1 MGWWQVSA
9 DTLAGGR
16 FVVSPLAEV
25 TGSLITLVRGTA
37 PHAQGRAWL
46 DAHRPAYRA
55 LLAADPV
62 MAALVTAGVAPRWIA
77 SLFTMPPLGSPA
89 SPHGFPVGPVGFS
102 AGPQGCPVGTASPPG
117 ARAAAAAAAVTP
129 GPGAAEETFA
139 AELARIRELPPGLA
153 LAELSVDMG
162 SAVPAFLRRPD
173 LPERAAGLLRWIWTE
188 AVLPYWPRRRQV
200 LEADIVARTVRLA
213 QGGWAAALADMR
225 PGLRWLGEGRLQVN
239 VLDYPPRE
247 ISGSQLFFVPVTQ
260 GHGWVAWDEPYRY
273 AVMYPCSGILASPP
287 DPGPP
292 ARATPGRGARVP
304 PALGALIGPARA
316 GILILLD
323 TPKSTTQLVALTGQP
338 LGSVGRHLK
347 VLHEAGLASRRRA
360 GRSVLYYRTPLGDS
374 LVTVRPLS
382 KRCLRKVGQQWYGA
396 TSWSIELEG

>member
-16 FVVSPLAEV
+16 FIVSPLAEV
-25 TGSLITLVRGTA
+25 TASLITLVRGTA

-46 DAHRPAYRA
+46 NAHRPAYLA

-62 MAALVTAGVAPRWIA
+62 TAALVTAAVAPRWIA
-77 SLFTMPPLGSPA
+77 SLFTMPPLGLPA
-89 SPHGFPVGPVGFS
+89 GPLGFP
-102 AGPQGCPVGTASPPG
+102 GTP
-117 ARAAAAAAAVTP
+117 
-129 GPGAAEETFA
+129 EETFT
-139 AELARIRELPPGLA
+139 AELARIRELPPDRA

-162 SAVPAFLRRPD
+162 SAVPPFLRRPD
-173 LPERAAGLLRWIWTE
+173 LPGRAADLLRWVWTE
-188 AVLPYWPRRRQV
+188 SVLPYWPHRRRV

-225 PGLRWLGEGRLQVN
+225 PGMRWLGEGRLQVN
-239 VLDYPPRE
+239 ARDYPPRE
-247 ISGSQLFFVPVTQ
+247 ISGSALFFVPVTQ
-260 GHGWVAWDEPYRY
+260 DHGWVSWDEPYRY
-273 AVMYPCSGILASPP
+273 AVMYPCSGILAGPP
-287 DPGPP
+287 GPGPP
-292 ARATPGRGARVP
+292 ARGMPGHRATPGHDARVP

-316 GILILLD
+316 GILIRLG

-374 LVTVRPLS
+374 LVTVQQLS
-382 KRCLRKVGQQWYGA
+382 KRCLRNIGPRWYGA

>member
-46 DAHRPAYRA
+46 DAHRPAYLA

-62 MAALVTAGVAPRWIA
+62 TAALVTAGVGPRWIA
-77 SLFTMPPLGSPA
+77 SLFTMPPLGFPA
-89 SPHGFPVGPVGFS
+89 GPSGFP
-102 AGPQGCPVGTASPPG
+102 G
-117 ARAAAAAAAVTP
+117 AP
-129 GPGAAEETFA
+129 EETFT
-139 AELARIRELPPGLA
+139 AELARIRELPPDLA

-173 LPERAAGLLRWIWTE
+173 LPERAADLLRWIWTE
-188 AVLPYWPRRRQV
+188 AVLPYWPHRRRV

-225 PGLRWLGEGRLQVN
+225 PGMRWLGEGRLQVN
-239 VLDYPPRE
+239 ARDYPPRE

-260 GHGWVAWDEPYRY
+260 GHGWVSWDEPYRY
-273 AVMYPCSGILASPP
+273 AVMYPCSGVLAGPP

-292 ARATPGRGARVP
+292 ARAAPGHDARVP

-316 GILILLD
+316 GILIRLD

-374 LVTVRPLS
+374 LVTVQSLS
-382 KRCLRKVGQQWYGA
+382 KRCLRKVGPQWYGA